1 MPATL
6 FYLNEMDYRYLGVL
20 VAMTGAKG
28 KSIYLQDAIQYLCD
42 HNMLGMAP
50 FDQLKKVPKLG
61 RQVGIH
67 PDLSTE
73 ARQKLQIQ
81 GAKSG
86 MLLRSYIKSLAT
98 FLINYHQSTHELWP
112 GKQSTM
118 QLPLTMRKT

>member
-6 FYLNEMDYRYLGVL
+6 FYLNEMDYKYLGVL

-28 KSIYLQDAIQYLCD
+28 KIIYLQDAIQWLCD
-42 HNMLGMAP
+42 QDMLDKAP
-50 FDQLKKVPKLG
+50 FDQLNKIPKIG

-67 PDLSTE
+67 PDLSPD

-86 MLLRSYIKSLAT
+86 MLLRSYVKSLAT

-112 GKQSTM
+112 GKLSSVQI
-118 QLPLTMRKT
+118 PLTMRKI